1 MDISGSRETAL
12 SDLASFSAADATG
25 STGLAAA
32 GSVPLSSDAIS
43 TSPLTFFGGVVEQ
56 IGKAMMNDG
65 GTGSAAQSGANGAG
79 FDHAIGLLEGV
90 IGLMSAYGDDS
101 GGVPPDVA
109 RLAANEPTAGAD

>member
-1 MDISGSRETAL
+1 MDISSTREAAL
-12 SDLASFSAADATG
+12 SDLASFSAADETG
-25 STGLAAA
+25 TTGLAAA

-65 GTGSAAQSGANGAG
+65 GSGPTAQSGANGAG

-90 IGLMSAYGDDS
+90 IGLMSAYGEDA
-101 GGVPPDVA
+101 GIPPDVA
-109 RLAANEPTAGAD
+109 RLATSEPAAGAE